1 MTSHIVTGAL
11 SGADAGLLT
20 GVSWVPEDTLEALTF
35 GTSAVGPAGSLATVA
50 HALEIDFA
58 FVPAGEEWAPDAVSE
73 LHEHG
78 VASLWA
84 VSGVLGRVAERVGW
98 TEAIRMTAVAPGE
111 LAVLLGEALHE
122 ALEEARTGRSVHAD
136 ALLVADDLAGAAG
149 PLVSPDFAL
158 DALLPCYRGLAREA
172 AENNVPAIFHSDGD
186 VRALLPA
193 LARAGFSAVHLAGL
207 EREAFESSFTLARSV
222 GLVVLGGVRSA
233 ELMSGAALLGVAA
246 GSLALSGG
254 MLVCDDGGITMPEQI
269 AAYASALDAARETY
283 AAGCT
288 HGVDGRL

>member
-1 MTSHIVTGAL
+1 MTRHLVTGAL

-20 GVSWVPEDTLEALTF
+20 GLCWVPNDTLDALTF
-35 GTSAVGPAGSLATVA
+35 GTPAIGPARSLATVA

-73 LHEHG
+73 LREYG
-78 VASLWA
+78 VASIWA
-84 VSGVLGRVAERVGW
+84 VSGVLGRVAERIGW
-98 TEAIRMTAVAPGE
+98 TEALRMTAAAPGE
-111 LAVLLGEALHE
+111 LAVLLGEALHD
-122 ALEEARTGRSVHAD
+122 ALEEARTGRSVRAD

-172 AENNVPAIFHSDGD
+172 AE
-186 VRALLPA
+186 RALLPA
-193 LARAGFSAVHLAGL
+193 LARAGFSAVHLAGV
-207 EREAFESSFTLARSV
+207 EREGFEASFQVARSA

-233 ELMSGAALLGVAA
+233 DLLSGAALLGVGA
-246 GSLALSGG
+246 GSLALAGG

-269 AAYASALDAARETY
+269 AAYASALDSARETY
-283 AAGCT
+283 AAGCAN
-288 HGVDGRL
+288 GVDERL